1 MVTRTE
7 TFEHVTALMN
17 DTYKRKNADYG
28 DSFHVLFAKY
38 GMTYALAHLE
48 EKLNRICAITKNGE
62 NKVKNEGVI
71 DSLLDM
77 ANYAILTYMEIDE

>member
-1 MVTRTE
+1 MGTKTE
-7 TFEHVTALMN
+7 TFIAITKMMADIYE
-17 DTYKRKNADYG
+17 RKNADYG
-28 DSFHVLFAKY
+28 DSFHALFEKY

-48 EKLNRICAITKNGE
+48 EKLNRINAITKNGE
-62 NKVKNEGVI
+62 HKVKNEGVL

>member
-1 MVTRTE
+1 MGTKTE
-7 TFEHVTALMN
+7 KFIAITKMMADIYE
-17 DTYKRKNADYG
+17 RKNADYG
-28 DSFHVLFAKY
+28 DSFYVLFEKY

-48 EKLNRICAITKNGE
+48 EKLNRINAITKNGE
-62 NKVKNEGVI
+62 HKVKNESVL